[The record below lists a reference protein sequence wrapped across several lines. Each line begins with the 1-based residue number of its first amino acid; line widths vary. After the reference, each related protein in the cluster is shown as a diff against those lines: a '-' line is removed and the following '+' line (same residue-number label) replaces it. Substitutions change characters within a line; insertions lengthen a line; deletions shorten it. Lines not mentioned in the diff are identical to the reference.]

1 MNPKEQRQNI
11 QIQREALI
19 KSLEKLYKRSFDNL
33 SNLGLSESSVA
44 KLTQLIIRSRE
55 GAINPLKEQIEVPV
69 ITQAHIQQ

>member
-44 KLTQLIIRSRE
+44 KLTQLMLRSRE
-55 GAINPLKEQIEVPV
+55 GAINPLKEQVEAPV
-69 ITQAHIQQ
+69 ITHAPIQK